1 MFVDWCK
8 ATDDRPGHML
18 VLHKGGGPIPRYW
31 ALMSLRMAFMKWL
44 LLHEILIDNG
54 SIVVMFE
61 VLTLCNLRFCL
72 IVCIGG
78 WCYLS
83 ASLVVRFLIGC
94 FWLLTWALL
103 FLSSLICCSVIHR
116 GVPSWFGGIV
126 DDGQARVLIII
137 IDFDKFVKGFM
148 EIIYSR

>member
-18 VLHKGGGPIPRYW
+18 VLHKSGGPIPRYW

-72 IVCIGG
+72 IVLH
-78 WCYLS
+78 WW
-83 ASLVVRFLIGC
+83 LVLLVGFLIGC